1 MTEEKQRAEDYE
13 SWYHTPRG
21 RWIGTTEFNLLY
33 DQLQPKRGETLL
45 DIGCGTG
52 YFTRHFAQ
60 AGLKVT
66 GVDPNRAWLEF
77 AQDHSAAS
85 EIYMAGRAESLPF
98 GNASFDYSVSVAALC
113 FVSNQPQAI
122 REVLRV
128 TRKRFAIGLL
138 NRHSLLY
145 LKKGKDGGKGG
156 YEGARWDSA
165 TDLHLAFEG
174 LPVSN
179 LSISSAVFMPHGGAL
194 SKAVEHILPTWLALG
209 AFIVV
214 SGNVES
220 SSL

>member
-1 MTEEKQRAEDYE
+1 MAENSRSAKGYE

-21 RWIGTTEFNLLY
+21 RWVGTTEFNLLHE
-33 DQLQPKRGETLL
+33 QLQPARGGTLL

-60 AGLKVT
+60 TGLKVT
-66 GVDPNRAWLEF
+66 GIDPNRDWLEF
-77 AQDHSAAS
+77 TQEHTAAN

-98 GNASFDYSVSVAALC
+98 GNASFDYCISVAALC
-113 FVSNQPQAI
+113 FVGNQAQAI
-122 REVLRV
+122 REILRV

-145 LKKGKDGGKGG
+145 LEKGKNGGKGG
-156 YEGARWDSA
+156 YEGARWDTA
-165 TDLHLAFEG
+165 TGLRLAFEG
-174 LPVSN
+174 LPVTE
-179 LSISSAVFMPHGGAL
+179 LSISSAIFLPHGGAL
-194 SKAVEHILPTWLALG
+194 SRAVEHMLPSWLTHG

-220 SSL
+220 SSV